1 MEAFAVRPWTS
12 TDRALFDSDGLL
24 VGRARTPEDARRI
37 VAAVNFVDGVPTEAL
52 EAWSVGSIQDPF
64 NDLAAELE
72 SVLLAQPRA
81 ADRRHVERRKGD
93 RRRAS
98 TEVRVDAG

>member
-12 TDRALFDSDGLL
+12 DDRSIFDFKGRLAA
-24 VGRARTPEDARRI
+24 RARSAEEARRI
-37 VAAVNFVDGVPTEAL
+37 AAAVNFVDGVPTEAL
-52 EAWSVGSIQDPF
+52 EAWSVGTIQDPF

-72 SVLLAQPRA
+72 SVLLTESP
-81 ADRRHVERRKGD
+81 GD
-93 RRRAS
+93 ERRRAERRQGERRRAA